1 MILDDFGIPKVA
13 LRFPAMPAMPFHPS
27 PAPRLRMMLPYA
39 AGFFSLAKVKGLGG
53 RRHGWSVELG
63 NSPRIF

>member
-1 MILDDFGIPKVA
+1 
-13 LRFPAMPAMPFHPS
+13 MPFHPS

-53 RRHGWSVELG
+53 RRHGWSVELEEFTTDFLSG
-63 NSPRIF
+63 NGAYHCYHYHP